1 VASAKPVIHESV
13 RGSEPARVPTMLT
26 SKDVAQLLCV
36 APSTL
41 CRWRQTG
48 KGPRVY
54 WLGAGSPR
62 YREDDILEWL
72 ERMAA

>member
-1 VASAKPVIHESV
+1 MTEVQDDLARSARS
-13 RGSEPARVPTMLT
+13 PALCAMLT
-26 SKDVAQLLCV
+26 STAVARLLGV

-41 CRWRQTG
+41 CRWRATG

-54 WLGAGSPR
+54 WLGVGSPR

-72 ERMAA
+72 ERIAA

>member
-1 VASAKPVIHESV
+1 MAIGTEGTSASGAAHLC
-13 RGSEPARVPTMLT
+13 RMLT
-26 SKDVAQLLCV
+26 SKQVCDLLGV

-54 WLGAGSPR
+54 WLGVGSPR
-62 YREDDILEWL
+62 YREDDLVEWL

>member
-1 VASAKPVIHESV
+1 MANGTRPTSESTSHHLS
-13 RGSEPARVPTMLT
+13 RMLT
-26 SKDVAQLLCV
+26 SKEVSELLGI

-62 YREDDILEWL
+62 YREDDLLEWL

>member
-1 VASAKPVIHESV
+1 MNE
-13 RGSEPARVPTMLT
+13 RGRATPERSGGLCAMLT
-26 SKDVAQLLCV
+26 SKEVSRLLNV

-54 WLGAGSPR
+54 WLGTGSPR

-72 ERMAA
+72 ERLAA